1 MTQERIRIPDRGSD
15 SGGQRSHRFTPKRP
29 ERGQT
34 EKATG
39 DFVMPREALER
50 LSKEE
55 MRVWPLLKT
64 AVGKVDDLFALQEG
78 PGEQAKFYPEGII
91 REEVEKQAG
100 SKPELLSPSTIVEID
115 SEG

>member
-39 DFVMPREALER
+39 DFVMPPEALER
-50 LSKEE
+50 
-55 MRVWPLLKT
+55 
-64 AVGKVDDLFALQEG
+64 
-78 PGEQAKFYPEGII
+78 
-91 REEVEKQAG
+91 
-100 SKPELLSPSTIVEID
+100 
-115 SEG
+115 